1 MPNKINNEYEVKH
14 LARIRADQ
22 ERIRIAYEKSIQ
34 QIYTKAVGLNLK
46 GKSFQISDY
55 PALSGEINKAL
66 STFSKAVEFT
76 LQNGVKDQWEMSTT
90 KNAKMIHKQYGEK
103 NISETV
109 NRMIYDPQSDALKQ
123 FQKRVTNGFTL
134 SDRVLK
140 YTGQFQ
146 SQIEH
151 NLFAGISEGKSA
163 VAMARDQVA
172 YMENPEPLF
181 RRVKHIK
188 KNGEAVLK
196 LSKNAQKYY
205 DDLGAP
211 GQGVYRSP
219 YKNFMRITRDTIND
233 SYRQSDMVRY
243 QTLPFVLGY
252 DVNLS
257 NRHPRTDIC
266 DDLKGTYPK
275 TFIWRK
281 WHIQCLCNCAAKL
294 ASPEEYARY
303 EQAILSGTEGNFKF
317 KDQVTELPSQLNSYV
332 IRNQGKM
339 DNWKVKPD
347 WVTENRIRI

>member
-1 MPNKINNEYEVKH
+1 MPNKINNDYEVKH

-22 ERIRIAYEKSIQ
+22 ERIRIAYKKSIQ
-34 QIYTKAVGLNLK
+34 QIYSKAVSLNLK

-55 PALSGEINKAL
+55 PALSSEIDKAL
-66 STFSKAVEFT
+66 LNFSKSVEFT
-76 LQNGVKDQWEMSTT
+76 LQNGVKDQWELSTE
-90 KNAKMIHKQYGEK
+90 KNGKMIHKAYGSN

-109 NRMIYDPQSDALKQ
+109 NRMIYDPQSAALEQ
-123 FQKRVTNGFTL
+123 FAKRQVNGFTL

-146 SQIEH
+146 SQIEY

-163 VAMARDQVA
+163 VAMARDQVG

-181 RRVKHIK
+181 RRVKHFNK
-188 KNGEAVLK
+188 KGVAVLK

-205 DDLGAP
+205 SDLGAP

-257 NRHPRTDIC
+257 NRHPQTDIC
-266 DDLKGTYPK
+266 DDLKGSYPK
-275 TFIWRK
+275 TFVWRK

-303 EQAILSGTEGNFKF
+303 EQAILNGTESNFKF
-317 KDQVTELPSQLNSYV
+317 KNQLTELPSQLNLYV

-339 DNWKVKPD
+339 DNWKVKPE
-347 WVTENRIRI
+347 WVKENKLF